1 MANNKKKEC
10 GKKPTPGTNTR
21 QKSNRNPSGRRGYVN
36 KDAKYDEQANTGRTD
51 ASNDVEWYGKDNQ
64 LIKDA
69 ANLSFFQT
77 AGLPYELQVPQG
89 VTLSNNK
96 KRNPGIMSF
105 KVMPTPGSCGEWS
118 SVANVAIR
126 DIYSFI
132 RHANSGHSNY
142 DAADLGMYMLA
153 YDSCLAYYAWMVRGY
168 GLART
173 ILLKNRYTPE
183 ALMAACGINY
193 SSIVSNLAQFRA
205 YINTFAARLSA
216 LKVPSSWHIME
227 RHMWMFSH
235 VYADAPVDK
244 AQFYVFAP
252 AGFWEYRTGTTPETT
267 GLYPITGF
275 GNADFGVITSNGD
288 KLLNSILNNEDFNIM
303 SGDIIKAF
311 GDNVFRLNLIAEDYS
326 VLPVY
331 DPEVLLQIHNA
342 TVLHGIDVSTW
353 KISQDYSESENVG
366 AILFKA
372 ELKIAEPTVRASLV
386 SKILDVPVEA
396 PTPTMVAVATRL
408 MFQTDLIGNETSVGI
423 LHCGTEIIVDAEIFS
438 LSNVGI
444 VSRKE
449 WPFSGNYEVFAGR
462 PYWYDVR
469 KSSTGNWAF
478 ELDDVHGDFDNYT
491 VVPHDTL
498 ANIHRAALMGLYGM
512 VK

>member
-1 MANNKKKEC
+1 MARNNNKPN
-10 GKKPTPGTNTR
+10 GNRKPNNQR
-21 QKSNRNPSGRRGYVN
+21 KSEGNSQGRRGYTN
-36 KDAKYDEQANTGRTD
+36 PNAKYDDKANAGNTK
-51 ASNDVEWYGKDNQ
+51 ASNDVAWYGKDSQ
-64 LIKDA
+64 LVKDA
-69 ANLSFFQT
+69 ATLSFFQT
-77 AGLPYELQVPQG
+77 AGMPYEFQAPQG
-89 VTLSNNK
+89 VTLTNNRQ
-96 KRNPGIMSF
+96 RNSGIMSF

-118 SVANVAIR
+118 SVVNVAIR

-173 ILLKNRYTPE
+173 VLLKNRYTPE
-183 ALMAACGINY
+183 ALVGACGINY
-193 SSIVSNLAQFRA
+193 KSIVSNLAQFRA

-216 LKVPSSWHIME
+216 LKVPASWHIME
-227 RHMWMFSH
+227 RHMWIFSN

-252 AGFWEYRTGTTPETT
+252 AGFWQYRTGATPENT

-275 GNADFGVITSNGD
+275 NSADYGVITSNGD
-288 KLLNSILNNEDFNIM
+288 LLLNSVLNNEDFNIM

-311 GDNVFRLNLIAEDYS
+311 GDNVFHLNFIAEDYS
-326 VLPVY
+326 VVPVY

-342 TVLHGIDVSTW
+342 TVLHTSVDQW

-372 ELKIAEPTVRASLV
+372 ELNTAEPTVRASLV
-386 SKILDVPVEA
+386 SKVLDMPVET
-396 PTPTMVAVATRL
+396 PTPAMVTVATRL
-408 MFQTDLIGNETSVGI
+408 MLQTDLIGKESLVGI
-423 LHCGTEIIVDAEIFS
+423 QHCGTEVIVDVETFT
-438 LSNVGI
+438 LSDVGI
-444 VSRKE
+444 TTRRE
-449 WPFSGNYEVFAGR
+449 WPYSGNYELFNSR
-462 PYWYDVR
+462 PYWYNVL
-469 KSSTGNWAF
+469 KSETNPWEF
-478 ELDDVHGDFDNYT
+478 EIEGVHGDFDNYT
-491 VVPHDTL
+491 IVHHDTL

>member
-1 MANNKKKEC
+1 MAKTNNGC
-10 GKKPTPGTNTR
+10 
-21 QKSNRNPSGRRGYVN
+21 KSNDNGKPNNNRKPRNNPQNRRGYTD
-36 KDAKYDEQANTGRTD
+36 KDAKYSDKANTGNTK
-51 ASNDVEWYGKDNQ
+51 ASNDVAWYGKDSQ

-69 ANLSFFQT
+69 GNLSFFQT
-77 AGLPYELQVPQG
+77 AGLPYEFQAPQG
-89 VTLSNNK
+89 ITLSGSSQ
-96 KRNPGIMSF
+96 RNPGIMSF
-105 KVMPTPGSCGEWS
+105 KVMTTPGSCGEWS

-142 DAADLGMYMLA
+142 DAADLGMYMMA
-153 YDSCLAYYAWMVRGY
+153 YDSCLTYYAWMVRGY

-183 ALMAACGINY
+183 ALMLACGINY

-227 RHMWMFSH
+227 RHMWIFSN

-252 AGFWEYRTGTTPETT
+252 AGFWEYRTGQTPEAT
-267 GLYPITGF
+267 GLYPVTGF
-275 GNADFGVITSNGD
+275 DNADFGVITSNGD
-288 KLLNSILNNEDFNIM
+288 KLLNSILNSEDFNIM

-311 GDNVFRLNLIAEDYS
+311 GDNVFHLNFIAEDYS
-326 VLPVY
+326 VAPVY

-342 TVLHGIDVSTW
+342 TVLHGIDVSKW
-353 KISQDYSESENVG
+353 KISQDYSEGENVG
-366 AILFKA
+366 AILFNA
-372 ELKIAEPTVRASLV
+372 ELSITEPTVRASAI
-386 SKILDVPVEA
+386 SKILDMPVES

-408 MFQTDLIGNETSVGI
+408 MLQTDLIGKQNVVGI
-423 LHCGTEIIVDAEIFS
+423 LHCGTEIIVEAMTFTLTD
-438 LSNVGI
+438 VGI
-444 VSRKE
+444 ATRKE
-449 WPFSGNYEVFAGR
+449 WPYSGNYEVFNGR
-462 PYWYDVR
+462 PYWYNVL
-469 KSSTGNWAF
+469 KSETDPWDFSLEG
-478 ELDDVHGDFDNYT
+478 VHGDFDNYT
-491 VVPHDTL
+491 VIHHDTL